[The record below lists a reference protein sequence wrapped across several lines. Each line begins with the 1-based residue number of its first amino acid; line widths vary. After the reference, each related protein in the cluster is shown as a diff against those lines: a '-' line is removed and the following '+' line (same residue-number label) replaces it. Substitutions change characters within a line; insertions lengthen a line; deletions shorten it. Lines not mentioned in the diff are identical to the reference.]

1 MKGARCPPSP
11 DGTATAILIAVFGV
25 VNTLML
31 SVMERTREIGVI
43 RAVGAT
49 RLLVRRTIRVE
60 SIVISLFGA
69 LLGVVVGV
77 PAGAVMQH
85 AMFGQRLWDFS
96 FPAGVIGLSLV
107 GITLAAVL
115 AAIWPARRAAR
126 TKMLA
131 AIAGE

>member
-1 MKGARCPPSP
+1 
-11 DGTATAILIAVFGV
+11 
-25 VNTLML
+25 
-31 SVMERTREIGVI
+31 MERTREIGVI
-43 RAVGAT
+43 RAVGAI

-85 AMFGQRLWDFS
+85 AMFGQRLGDFS
-96 FPAGVIGLSLV
+96 LPAGIIGLSLA

-126 TKMLA
+126 TDMLA